1 MEDFLDRVRSSISG
15 LRQRRLGERA
25 VAAKLITPSQLEEA
39 LRENG
44 SDLGDRLLQRGW
56 LSGSQVE
63 ELRRSLDTP
72 EPLSGFARY

>member
-1 MEDFLDRVRSSISG
+1 MEDFLDRVRSSIAD

-44 SDLGDRLLQRGW
+44 SDLGDRLVKR
-56 LSGSQVE
+56 
-63 ELRRSLDTP
+63 
-72 EPLSGFARY
+72 